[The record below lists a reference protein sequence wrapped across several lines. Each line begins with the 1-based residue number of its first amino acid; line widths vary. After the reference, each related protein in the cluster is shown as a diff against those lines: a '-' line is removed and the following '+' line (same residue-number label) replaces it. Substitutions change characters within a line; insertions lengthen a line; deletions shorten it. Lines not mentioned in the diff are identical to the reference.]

1 MKIYSLTVKNFKIHR
16 EFRLEFDARVT
27 LLAGANETGKS
38 TLLEALNKAF
48 FLRSRGNSEDHKNIR
63 SLLHSGHPEV
73 EVVFE
78 ADGSDW
84 TLQKC
89 FSGINGTTRLQQN
102 HGATFM
108 GDAAEDR
115 IAELLQV
122 GGARKLESQ
131 WSHLLIKQRCSGM
144 DPAHDAQAQSEKL
157 VRLLQTQGGAAVL
170 LSSRDQE
177 VASYFDHLAG
187 LSFNQNG
194 SHKAGSSLA
203 QAVEAESAA
212 RARLDLAADL
222 HAKLLSAAQDFAS
235 ADASIVAK
243 TRELEGLEPRLAETQ
258 TILAEAQQIEN
269 DLKTLALQAQHHAA
283 EFHRLEDAEKR
294 ILEAGSTLKDSEAGL
309 APLKSELLSAENALT
324 QATQALSAAD
334 STYSAAANHESTALK
349 HRDFAEASRL
359 VFEKTKIVEDLAKSV
374 AVISGLRSR
383 IEDLEQKICAQ
394 PDIDDNAFA
403 RLNKLENA
411 VAKARATLEA
421 TATKVRV
428 VSSQTPVTIG
438 DRIIAAGDDIILTS
452 EAALKIGDIALL
464 SLTPGGAGTLQQAKD
479 KLEQAET
486 EFQAT
491 LRSLSVAG
499 LREAQNAI
507 TIRATLSTQLQ
518 SLRESLQASNADRI
532 DEDLRVAKQEL
543 AQAEAAQAGLM
554 ELNPDFQKP
563 ATPSLAIKLLASAE
577 KKFSL
582 ARDEKSTAE
591 AARTAARD
599 AQSGARIRFDHSKNT
614 LAKAAQKLATH
625 TGHLETLLQQ
635 FGDEQTRATLLVA
648 ALEQKT
654 NSSQALDLAEK
665 QLQTLQIDQL
675 RRSCERLQ
683 ASITSVSQ
691 TLADARTRKA
701 VALSQLHRD
710 GMQDPESDLKR
721 ARILHEAAA
730 KSLEG
735 IRRKADAQ
743 QLLRRLFQDHKSAL
757 AKEYTR
763 PLVEKI
769 NTYLECLFGPRVKA
783 SLGLNGDQFQEIR
796 VSRAEFGGV
805 NFHFDQLSGGAA
817 EQVAA
822 AARLAMAQILAEDH
836 DGALPVVFDDAF
848 TNSDPARISKLLDML
863 YLAAE
868 NGLQVI
874 VFSCNPADYSGAGAK
889 EILLERA
896 SISLI
901 PRSNTQ
907 ELMEIEYATS
917 AELPAPHL
925 K

>member
-1 MKIYSLTVKNFKIHR
+1 MKIHSLSVKNFKIHR
-16 EFRLEFDARVT
+16 EFRLDFDARVT

-63 SLLHSGHPEV
+63 SLLHAGHPEV

-89 FSGINGTTRLQQN
+89 FSGVNGTTRLQQIN
-102 HGATFM
+102 GSTFI

-144 DPAHDAQAQSEKL
+144 DPALDARAQSEKL

-170 LSSRDQE
+170 LSPRDQA
-177 VASYFDHLAG
+177 VASHFDHLAG

-194 SHKAGSSLA
+194 SPKAGSSLA

-212 RARLDLAADL
+212 SARLSLAADL
-222 HAKLLSAAQDFAS
+222 HAKLMSAAQDFAT

-243 TRELEGLEPRLAETQ
+243 TKELEGLESRLVETQ
-258 TILAEAQQIEN
+258 KKLAEAQQIEN
-269 DLKTLALQAQHHAA
+269 DLKTLALQAQNHAA
-283 EFHRLEDAEKR
+283 ELQRLEDAEKR
-294 ILEAGSTLKDSEAGL
+294 ILEAGNTLKVSEAGL
-309 APLKSELLSAENALT
+309 APHQGELLSAENALT
-324 QATQALSAAD
+324 HATQALTAAEA
-334 STYSAAANHESTALK
+334 TYSAAANNESSALK
-349 HRDFAEASRL
+349 YRDLAEASRL
-359 VFEKTKIVEDLAKSV
+359 VFEKNRSAEDLAKSV
-374 AVISGLRSR
+374 AVIGGLRSR
-383 IEDLEQKICAQ
+383 IEELEQKICAQ
-394 PDIDDNAFA
+394 PEIDDSAFA

-428 VSSQTPVTIG
+428 VSSQMPVTIG
-438 DRIIAAGDDIILTS
+438 DRIIAAGEDVILTS
-452 EAALKIGDIALL
+452 ETALKVGDAAHL

-479 KLEQAET
+479 KLELAES
-486 EFQAT
+486 EFQAA

-518 SLRESLQASNADRI
+518 GLRESLQASNADRI
-532 DEDLRVAKQEL
+532 DEDLRVAKQDL
-543 AQAEAAQAGLM
+543 TQAEAALAALI

-563 ATPSLAIKLLASAE
+563 VTPSLAIELLASAD

-599 AQSGARIRFDHSKNT
+599 AQSAARTRLDNCKNA
-614 LAKAAQKLATH
+614 LAKAAQKVATH
-625 TGHLETLLQQ
+625 TGHLETLLEQ
-635 FGDEQTRATLLVA
+635 FGDGQTRATLLAA

-654 NSSQALDLAEK
+654 NSCMALDLAEK
-665 QLQTLQIDQL
+665 QLQALQIDQL
-675 RRSCERLQ
+675 RRSSERLQ
-683 ASITSVSQ
+683 ASISSGSQ
-691 TLADARTRKA
+691 TLAEARTRKA

-735 IRRKADAQ
+735 VRRKAEAQ

-769 NTYLECLFGPRVKA
+769 NTYLECLFGPRVNA
-783 SLGLNGDQFQEIR
+783 TLGLSGDQFQEIR

-822 AARLAMAQILAEDH
+822 AARLAMAQILAQDH
-836 DGALPVVFDDAF
+836 GGALPVVFDDAF
-848 TNSDPARISKLLDML
+848 TNTDPDRTAKLLDML

-874 VFSCNPADYSGAGAK
+874 VFSCNPADYSGSGAK
-889 EILLERA
+889 EITMERPA
-896 SISLI
+896 LSSTL
-901 PRSNTQ
+901 RLDTQ
-907 ELMEIEYATS
+907 EPPEMEHATS
-917 AELPAPHL
+917 VELSS
-925 K
+925 